1 MKKIFVSISLFLFV
15 SCSFNSQT
23 TVKSPDSSISL
34 DFQLSNDQP
43 FYTIK
48 KNKKVVIEKS
58 LLGLILENKLDFSS
72 GFKIQETSN
81 SSYSDSWAPSFGEES
96 NIINEYNQLSIILH
110 KDSLEMKLIFR
121 VFDDGVAF
129 KYEIPNQTGIPSYD
143 IIDEKP
149 NLIYHQM
156 IRHGGYLLFHIEDTN
171 FFMLILQLIVYQK
184 NIFLIV

>member
-1 MKKIFVSISLFLFV
+1 MFIMKKIFVSISIFFFV

-58 LLGLILENKLDFSS
+58 LLGFILENKLDFSS

-81 SSYSDSWAPSFGEES
+81 SSYSDSW
-96 NIINEYNQLSIILH
+96 LLH
-110 KDSLEMKLIFR
+110 LVK
-121 VFDDGVAF
+121 
-129 KYEIPNQTGIPSYD
+129 
-143 IIDEKP
+143 
-149 NLIYHQM
+149 NLISLM
-156 IRHGGYLLFHIEDTN
+156 NTTN
-171 FFMLILQLIVYQK
+171 CQ
-184 NIFLIV
+184 